1 MQSPAN
7 GRSLAPCGRFGQRN
21 DAHKGLGYFP
31 ILTYNFNHMEP
42 TSRFMLAGQ
51 TARIYYSPIT
61 AGPLDVP
68 GGNVVYAAVGLA
80 IWEPDHPP
88 AIVARVGEDYPQ
100 EWIGLC
106 ARRGLDTRG
115 VRVLPQTIDL
125 RSFSAY
131 TSRSTRSLDDP
142 VAHFARVGLP
152 FPKALLGYRNTSSA
166 LNSRTHLSAVSLRQ
180 GDILLI
186 SWMPARRTCARWI
199 T

>member
-1 MQSPAN
+1 M
-7 GRSLAPCGRFGQRN
+7 
-21 DAHKGLGYFP
+21 
-31 ILTYNFNHMEP
+31 
-42 TSRFMLAGQ
+42 
-51 TARIYYSPIT
+51 
-61 AGPLDVP
+61 DVP
-68 GGNVVYAAVGLA
+68 RQCGLRSRRTRHLGA
-80 IWEPDHPP
+80 RPSA

-152 FPKALLGYRNTSSA
+152 FPKALLGYRNT
-166 LNSRTHLSAVSLRQ
+166 LH
-180 GDILLI
+180 
-186 SWMPARRTCARWI
+186 
-199 T
+199 